1 MSMIL
6 DRLANLLEILAAK
19 RTPEEIEKD
28 RLLQQK
34 VMDKKKEKDDKRRA
48 KTGQKPIQ
56 YRKEGGKTAKEKPN
70 AKAARIEGLGK
81 PLCVFLLNTK
91 ASKTEN
97 GYQSFMKSEKGDVAQ
112 SLKNSISFTTSDNV
126 YSWLCSKADATMLV
140 DEAEFLGIPQQVIEL
155 SDAILA
161 EKEPF
166 KGVKIKLDE
175 VGDVG
180 KLKLDLNEAWKPLA
194 SIFAEKMK
202 PKEDEKVK
210 EENAPKEKKDEVELD
225 TTKKGEDPEPE
236 TEDDSDDHAQ
246 DDEDET
252 DFEMGDAPKIN
263 VGKFRSLKNPYVF
276 ILDPRKRYAEY
287 QNFIG
292 PDNKDDDVKKAS
304 QVLPKS
310 IKFLVS
316 KKLKSQEGAP
326 VVVYFLDGKQ
336 AQDLKVELKKE
347 SRPHFILSE
356 FDKSLFDTDEP
367 FSDLKLGDVA
377 IDKLLAD
384 ELNRVWMAAS
394 SRSSGNPV
402 PAVQANT
409 LVPLDFFRLMSRKHR
424 LLEMYIG
431 NQPEGAGSEDTIYI
445 LAPEN
450 EAEAFITLIRK
461 FKMPTNFYER
471 MSANSDIDTEFK
483 DIDPEEFEPANVLI
497 LYAEG
502 KFQPKKIVEPTEDN
516 RDLIESVNAEA
527 KELLD
532 KIAELTKKKEEF
544 KAKPDEVKKL
554 DDEIKKLQEETK
566 VDQLSILHAFARIRL
581 GNRIKKSGAF
591 VKSKVVIGTHIANF
605 NADMSICFLWGSITK
620 HVTVDPKDVVKQ
632 LPFVKTVVTSYL

>member
-34 VMDKKKEKDDKRRA
+34 HMDKKKEKDDKRRA
-48 KTGQKPIQ
+48 KTGQKPQQ
-56 YRKEGGKTAKEKPN
+56 YRKEGGKAAKEKPS

-81 PLCVFLLNTK
+81 PLCIFLLNTK

-97 GYQSFMKSEKGDVAQ
+97 GYSSFMKSEKDDVSQ
-112 SLKNSISFTTSDNV
+112 SIKNSISFTTSDGV
-126 YSWLCSKADATMLV
+126 YSWLCSKADSVMLV
-140 DEAEFLGIPQQVIEL
+140 DQAEFLGIPQQVIEL
-155 SDAILA
+155 SDEILA

-194 SIFAEKMK
+194 SAFAEKQK
-202 PKEDEKVK
+202 PKEDEKTK
-210 EENAPKEKKDEVELD
+210 EEKAPEEKKDEVELD
-225 TTKKGEDPEPE
+225 TTKKEEEPE
-236 TEDDSDDHAQ
+236 SKTEDNVEK
-246 DDEDET
+246 DEDT
-252 DFEMGDAPKIN
+252 DFEMGDAPKVN
-263 VGKFRSLKNPYVF
+263 VGKFRSLKNPYF
-276 ILDPRKRYAEY
+276 FMLDPRKRYAEY

-292 PDNKDDDVKKAS
+292 PDNKDDEVKKAS
-304 QVLPKS
+304 QVLPKA

-316 KKLKSQEGAP
+316 RKLKSQEGAP

-336 AQDLKVELKKE
+336 AQDIKMELKKE
-347 SRPHFILSE
+347 SRPHYKLVE
-356 FDKSLFDTDEP
+356 FDKTLFDTDEP
-367 FSDLKLGDVA
+367 FSNLKLGEED
-377 IDKLLAD
+377 IEKLLAD
-384 ELNRVWMAAS
+384 ELNKVWMEAAS
-394 SRSSGNPV
+394 QSSGNPV

-409 LVPLDFFRLMSRKHR
+409 LVPLDFFRLMSKKHR
-424 LLEMYIG
+424 PIEMYIG

-445 LAPEN
+445 LAPET
-450 EAEAFITLIRK
+450 EAEAFMTLVRK
-461 FKMPTNFYER
+461 FKMPSNFYER

-497 LYAEG
+497 LTADG
-502 KFQPKKIVEPTEDN
+502 QFQPKKVVEPTEDN
-516 RDLIESVNAEA
+516 RDLIEAVNAES
-527 KELLD
+527 KEILD
-532 KIAELTKKKEEF
+532 KIAELTKKKEELTKKG
-544 KAKPDEVKKL
+544 KAKPEEIKKL

-566 VDQLSILHAFARIRL
+566 VTQLAILHAFARIRL
-581 GNRIKKSGAF
+581 GNRTKKAGTF

-620 HVTVDPKDVVKQ
+620 HVTLDPKEVVKQ